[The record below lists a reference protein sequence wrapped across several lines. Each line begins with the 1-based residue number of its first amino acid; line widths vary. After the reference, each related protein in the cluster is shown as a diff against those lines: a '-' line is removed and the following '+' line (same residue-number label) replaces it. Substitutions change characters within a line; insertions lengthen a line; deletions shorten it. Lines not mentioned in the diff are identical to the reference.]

1 MYTYKSRKN
10 VGAGS
15 IFFIVLFIIVFIGI
29 GYLFFIDKGRF
40 WDILPI
46 VCIPSAV
53 ITLILIIF
61 YFVKRSTSGYV
72 FLLFFIIFLA
82 GIILSSFYGPFASY
96 HSAQDSFENKKYSEA
111 IINYKTIVVS
121 YPNSRYSDDS
131 LKNLAYSYYLN
142 QDYENTIIY
151 FKKAI
156 ENKILNEQDL
166 EIKKIF
172 ADSYIKIAEYNFEKQ
187 KYEISGE
194 NYLNA
199 IEHLDKIKQQFPDTN
214 DAFISAYKIPE
225 YLYKAATCFNNIK
238 NWEKTEQILNNI
250 ITNYNES
257 DFSQKAKE
265 LLFNTY
271 ISRSSQLKDNKDYEE
286 SIAEFLKIFDLDEE
300 TQNLNVSSLSYYK
313 RLIFSDIPSSMI
325 ENSAGKLFNT
335 GEYKK
340 ALFLFNIV
348 LENYPDLE
356 PDLVPFIA
364 VCKIKIVAG
373 SNYEMITPTDPT
385 GKFNSKDS
393 SKIIFYNKTSFKLDI
408 YIVGPDYKII
418 KLEKESK
425 TEIEIKSGT
434 YEIVV
439 EFENTDKAPFYG
451 KITYLVGKKYREEY
465 KIIE

>member
-1 MYTYKSRKN
+1 MYIYKSRKN

-15 IFFIVLFIIVFIGI
+15 IFFIVLFIIVFIGL

-40 WDILPI
+40 WDIFPI
-46 VCIPSAV
+46 VCIPSTV

-82 GIILSSFYGPFASY
+82 GIILSSFFGPFALY
-96 HSAQDSFENKKYSEA
+96 HSAQDYFENKKYSEA
-111 IINYKTIVVS
+111 ITDYKTIIVN

-151 FKKAI
+151 FKKAV

-172 ADSYIKIAEYNFEKQ
+172 ADSYIKIAENNFEKQ

-194 NYLNA
+194 NYLSA

-225 YLYKAATCFNNIK
+225 YLYKAAICFNNIK

-250 ITNYNES
+250 ITNYGES

-271 ISRSSQLKDNKDYEE
+271 ISKSSQLKDDKDYKE
-286 SIAEFLKIFDLDEE
+286 SISEFLKIFDLDEKI
-300 TQNLNVSSLSYYK
+300 QSSNMSLLSYYEK
-313 RLIFSDIPSSMI
+313 SFFFDIPSYI
-325 ENSAGKLFNT
+325 IKNSADKLYNT

-340 ALFLFNIV
+340 ALFLYNIIV
-348 LENYPDLE
+348 ENYPDLE
-356 PDLVPFIA
+356 PGLVPLIA
-364 VCKIKIVAG
+364 GCKIKIVAG
-373 SNYEMITPTDPT
+373 SNHEIITPTDPT
-385 GKFNSKDS
+385 GKFNSKEN
-393 SKIIFYNKTSFKLDI
+393 SKIIFDNKTPFKLDI
-408 YIVGPDYKII
+408 YIGGPDYKII

-434 YEIVV
+434 YEVAV

-451 KITYLVGKKYREEY
+451 KITYLAGKKYREEY
-465 KIIE
+465 KIME

>member
-1 MYTYKSRKN
+1 MYTYKSRKK

-82 GIILSSFYGPFASY
+82 GIILSSFFGPFALY

-111 IINYKTIVVS
+111 ITNYKTIVVS

-166 EIKKIF
+166 EIEKIF
-172 ADSYIKIAEYNFEKQ
+172 ADSYIKIAEDNFEKQ

-199 IEHLDKIKQQFPDTN
+199 VEHLDKIKQQFPDTN
-214 DAFISAYKIPE
+214 DAFIATYKIPE
-225 YLYKAATCFNNIK
+225 YLYKAATCFNNLK

-271 ISRSSQLKDNKDYEE
+271 ISKSSQLKDNKDYEE

-300 TQNLNVSSLSYYK
+300 TQNLNVY
-313 RLIFSDIPSSMI
+313 F
-325 ENSAGKLFNT
+325 AKL
-335 GEYKK
+335 
-340 ALFLFNIV
+340 L
-348 LENYPDLE
+348 
-356 PDLVPFIA
+356 
-364 VCKIKIVAG
+364 
-373 SNYEMITPTDPT
+373 
-385 GKFNSKDS
+385 
-393 SKIIFYNKTSFKLDI
+393 
-408 YIVGPDYKII
+408 
-418 KLEKESK
+418 
-425 TEIEIKSGT
+425 
-434 YEIVV
+434 
-439 EFENTDKAPFYG
+439 
-451 KITYLVGKKYREEY
+451 
-465 KIIE
+465 

>member
-1 MYTYKSRKN
+1 MYTYESRKK

-72 FLLFFIIFLA
+72 FLLFFIIFLT
-82 GIILSSFYGPFASY
+82 GIILSSFFGPFALY

-151 FKKAI
+151 FKKSI

-166 EIKKIF
+166 EVEKIF
-172 ADSYIKIAEYNFEKQ
+172 ADSYVKIAEDNFEKQ
-187 KYEISGE
+187 KYEVSGE

-199 IEHLDKIKQQFPDTN
+199 VEHLEKIKQQFPDTN
-214 DAFISAYKIPE
+214 DAFIATYKIPE
-225 YLYKAATCFNNIK
+225 YLFKAATCFNNLK

-257 DFSQKAKE
+257 DSSQKAKE

-271 ISRSSQLKDNKDYEE
+271 ISKSGQLKDNKDYEE

-300 TQNLNVSSLSYYK
+300 IQSSNIYLLNYYK

-325 ENSAGKLFNT
+325 KNSADKLYNA
-335 GEYKK
+335 GEYNK
-340 ALFLFNIV
+340 ALFLYNTI

-356 PDLVPFIA
+356 PGLVPFIA
-364 VCKIKIVAG
+364 GCKIKIVAG

-385 GKFNSKDS
+385 GKFNSKEN
-393 SKIIFYNKTSFKLDI
+393 SKIIFDNKTPFKLDI
-408 YIVGPDYKII
+408 YIGGPDYKII

-434 YEIVV
+434 YEIAV

-451 KITYLVGKKYREEY
+451 KITYVAGKKYREEY
-465 KIIE
+465 KIVE

>member
-1 MYTYKSRKN
+1 MYTYRRKYRI
-10 VGAGS
+10 GPGS
-15 IFFIVLFIIVFIGI
+15 IFFMILFILITIGM
-29 GYLFFIDKGRF
+29 GYLFYMDKGNF
-40 WDILPI
+40 WDMLPF
-46 VCIPSAV
+46 VCIPAIIIS
-53 ITLILIIF
+53 LILTIF
-61 YFVKRSTSGYV
+61 NFTRRTRGSSFFVV
-72 FLLFFIIFLA
+72 FFILSLT
-82 GIILSSFYGPFASY
+82 GLILSNFFGPSALY

-111 IINYKTIVVS
+111 ITNYKTIVVR

-131 LKNLAYSYYLN
+131 LKNLANSYYLN

-166 EIKKIF
+166 EVEKIF
-172 ADSYIKIAEYNFEKQ
+172 ADSYIKIAEDNFEKQ
-187 KYEISGE
+187 KYETSGE

-199 IEHLDKIKQQFPDTN
+199 VEYFNKIKLQFPDTN

-225 YLYKAATCFNNIK
+225 YLFKAATCFNNLK

-257 DFSQKAKE
+257 GFSQKAKE

-271 ISRSSQLKDNKDYEE
+271 ISKSSQLKDNKDYEE

-300 TQNLNVSSLSYYK
+300 IQSSNIYSLSYYK
-313 RLIFSDIPSSMI
+313 RLIFSDIHFPMI
-325 ENSAGKLFNT
+325 KNSADKLYNA

-340 ALFLFNIV
+340 ALFLYNII

-356 PDLVPFIA
+356 PSLVPFIA
-364 VCKIKIVAG
+364 GCKIKIVAG
-373 SNYEMITPTDPT
+373 SNYEIITPTDPI
-385 GKFNSKDS
+385 GKFNSKEN
-393 SKIIFYNKTSFKLDI
+393 SKIIFDNKTSFKLDI
-408 YIVGPDYKII
+408 YIGGPDYKII

-434 YEIVV
+434 YEIAV

-451 KITYLVGKKYREEY
+451 KITYLVGKKYQEEY

>member
-1 MYTYKSRKN
+1 MYTYKSRKK

-15 IFFIVLFIIVFIGI
+15 IFFIVLFIIVFIGL
-29 GYLFFIDKGRF
+29 GYLLFIDKGRF
-40 WDILPI
+40 WDIFPI

-53 ITLILIIF
+53 ITLILLIF
-61 YFVKRSTSGYV
+61 YFVKKSTSSYV

-82 GIILSSFYGPFASY
+82 GIILSSFFGPFALY
-96 HSAQDSFENKKYSEA
+96 HSAQDSYENKKYSDA
-111 IINYKTIVVS
+111 ITNYKTIVVS

-156 ENKILNEQDL
+156 ENKILNDQDL

-172 ADSYIKIAEYNFEKQ
+172 ADSYLKIAENNFEKQ
-187 KYEISGE
+187 KYEIAGE

-199 IEHLDKIKQQFPDTN
+199 VEYLEKIKQQFPDTN

-225 YLYKAATCFNNIK
+225 YLYKAATCFNNLK
-238 NWEKTEQILNNI
+238 NWDKTEQILINL

-257 DFSQKAKE
+257 DYSQKSQE

-271 ISRSSQLKDNKDYEE
+271 INKSSQLKDNKDYEG
-286 SIAEFLKIFDLDEE
+286 SIAEFLKIFNLDEKIQSSN
-300 TQNLNVSSLSYYK
+300 TYLLNYYK
-313 RLIFSDIPSSMI
+313 RLIFSDIPFSI
-325 ENSAGKLFNT
+325 IKNSADKLYNSGK
-335 GEYKK
+335 YKN
-340 ALFLFNIV
+340 ALFLYDTI
-348 LENYPDLE
+348 LENYPELE
-356 PDLVPFIA
+356 PNLVPFIA
-364 VCKIKIVAG
+364 GCKIKIIAG
-373 SNYEMITPTDPT
+373 SSYDMITPTNPI
-385 GKFNSKDS
+385 GKFNSKEN
-393 SKIIFYNKTSFKLDI
+393 SKIIFDNKTSFKFDI
-408 YIVGPDYKII
+408 YIGGPDYKII
-418 KLEKESK
+418 KLEKGSK

-439 EFENTDKAPFYG
+439 EFENTDKIPFYG
-451 KITYLVGKKYREEY
+451 KIIYLVGNIYRVEF